1 MPATEAQKR
10 AAKKWR
16 DNHKEQKSILMNT
29 WFENNIEKKREH
41 ARKYAHKKQLLLVA
55 CRELMRCLL

>member
-16 DNHKEQKSILMNT
+16 DNNKEQKSILMNT
-29 WFENNIEKKREH
+29 WFEKNIEKKREH
-41 ARKYAHKKQLLLVA
+41 ARKYANKKQLMLVA